1 MSKNQMGRADLDPER
16 SVLQKFGM
24 KKIPQLG
31 LIGFLT
37 PWVMAT
43 PCFAQ
48 ETEELE
54 SQLVGVKVQQAD
66 GTFMGLAVEGNA
78 LVLRFYDEDEQLIS
92 PPISRATAWWK
103 PRNQS
108 GRDRV
113 VLNLAGDKLVSPPK
127 VRPPLVF
134 FVMLTLL
141 DENQKLAGS
150 FRFNLAELNP

>member
-1 MSKNQMGRADLDPER
+1 MSKKRIQPVDLDPRR
-16 SVLQKFGM
+16 SVLQKIGI
-24 KKIPQLG
+24 KKTPQLG
-31 LIGFLT
+31 LIGFLAL
-37 PWVMAT
+37 WALAI
-43 PCFAQ
+43 PCFAE
-48 ETEELE
+48 ETEDLE
-54 SQLVGVKVQQAD
+54 SQLEGVKVEQAD

-78 LVLRFYDEDEQLIS
+78 LVLRFYDEDEQLVS

-141 DENQKLAGS
+141 DENQKSAGS
-150 FRFNLAELNP
+150 FRFNLAELNK